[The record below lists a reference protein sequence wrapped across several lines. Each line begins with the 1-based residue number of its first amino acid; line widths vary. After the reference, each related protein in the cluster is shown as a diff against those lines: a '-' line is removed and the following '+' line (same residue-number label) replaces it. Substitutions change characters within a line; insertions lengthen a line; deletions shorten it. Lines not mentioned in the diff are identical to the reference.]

1 MSWGGNGGDSSGVAA
16 QLFAALDR
24 NVRLTTWG
32 TAHFGGDIRDIA
44 DVLSAGVVD
53 IVSRDHA
60 FANLKKTVGLLAG
73 VMNMGV
79 MPGWF
84 KIQSRMVLSGF
95 IPLIRHFPPS
105 MRMELSFFCDNAIV
119 DSSLIQHVLVN
130 PLNIL
135 TSESCVMTRSLAIRF
150 WIFF

>member
-60 FANLKKTVGLLAG
+60 FANLKKNGRVVGWGDEYSGGDARLVQNSIQDG
-73 VMNMGV
+73 VVRLYSPDSAFSAVNEDG
-79 MPGWF
+79 
-84 KIQSRMVLSGF
+84 
-95 IPLIRHFPPS
+95 
-105 MRMELSFFCDNAIV
+105 AI
-119 DSSLIQHVLVN
+119 
-130 PLNIL
+130 
-135 TSESCVMTRSLAIRF
+135 
-150 WIFF
+150 IFL